1 MRVFLLLLLLM
12 PSLVH
17 AQDRDRVGCAAVGLT
32 LALETTCPRLIA
44 SALDSNLVAG
54 YASRRRLPRA
64 TNQRRTIRQASG
76 SIPSKMAGRPSPE
89 TQPARPESG
98 SPEALGAGRG
108 GRGVSNTANSIN
120 MDGQQRETSCPEI
133 KCGST
138 SYRRQHH
145 G

>member
-17 AQDRDRVGCAAVGLT
+17 AQDRDRVGCAAVGQKQP
-32 LALETTCPRLIA
+32 ARLIA

-120 MDGQQRETSCPEI
+120 
-133 KCGST
+133 
-138 SYRRQHH
+138 
-145 G
+145 